1 MTMIVL
7 IGIALSLLGV
17 AGLQFLYL
25 SWLEQVNRSNKK
37 RITELEHRC
46 MYLNDRLFESELDVK
61 NHAAVLAENNLTL
74 EPDEEIDEVW
84 ADVIIDER

>member
-7 IGIALSLLGV
+7 IGITLSLLGV

-46 MYLNDRLFESELDVK
+46 MYLNDRLFQSELDVK
-61 NHAAVLAENNLTL
+61 QQAAVLAEHDIML
-74 EPDEEIDEVW
+74 ETEEIDEIW
-84 ADVIIDER
+84 ADVISDER

>member
-1 MTMIVL
+1 MTMYVL

-17 AGLQFLYL
+17 AGLQFMYL

-46 MYLNDRLFESELDVK
+46 MYLNDRLFQSELDVK
-61 NHAAVLAENNLTL
+61 NHADILAENNLTINDV
-74 EPDEEIDEVW
+74 ETDEVW
-84 ADVIIDER
+84 ADVISDER

>member
-1 MTMIVL
+1 MIVL
-7 IGIALSLLGV
+7 IGITLSLLGV

-46 MYLNDRLFESELDVK
+46 MYLNDRLFQSELDVK
-61 NHAAVLAENNLTL
+61 EHAAVLAEHDIVL
-74 EPDEEIDEVW
+74 ETEEIDEVW
-84 ADVIIDER
+84 ADVISDER

>member
-7 IGIALSLLGV
+7 IGITLSLLGV

-46 MYLNDRLFESELDVK
+46 MYLNDRLFQSELDVK
-61 NHAAVLAENNLTL
+61 QHAVALAEYDIVL
-74 EPDEEIDEVW
+74 ETEEIDEVW
-84 ADVIIDER
+84 ADVISDER

>member
-1 MTMIVL
+1 MYVL
-7 IGIALSLLGV
+7 IGISLSLLGV

-25 SWLEQVNRSNKK
+25 TWLEQVNRSNKK

-61 NHAAVLAENNLTL
+61 HHATILAENNITL
-74 EPDEEIDEVW
+74 DQEETDEVW
-84 ADVIIDER
+84 ADVISDER

>member
-1 MTMIVL
+1 MIVL
-7 IGIALSLLGV
+7 IGITLSLLGV

-46 MYLNDRLFESELDVK
+46 MYLNDRLFQSELDVK
-61 NHAAVLAENNLTL
+61 QQAAVLAEHDILL
-74 EPDEEIDEVW
+74 ETEEIDEVW
-84 ADVIIDER
+84 ADVISDER

>member
-7 IGIALSLLGV
+7 IGITLSLLGV

-46 MYLNDRLFESELDVK
+46 MYLNDRLFQSELDVK
-61 NHAAVLAENNLTL
+61 QQAAVLAEHDILL
-74 EPDEEIDEVW
+74 ETEEIDEIW
-84 ADVIIDER
+84 ADVISDER

>member
-1 MTMIVL
+1 MTTYVL

-17 AGLQFLYL
+17 AGLQFMYL

-46 MYLNDRLFESELDVK
+46 MYLNDRLFQSELDVK
-61 NHAAVLAENNLTL
+61 NHADILAENNLTIN
-74 EPDEEIDEVW
+74 DEETDEVW
-84 ADVIIDER
+84 ADVISDER